1 MLKQRATLQWGTEPK
16 RYIQGKIGI
25 GGESALQADSL
36 QPYEQRNCFYTRYYV
51 KLFVLVR
58 MVHDKGTYFRTYF
71 KLDH

>member
-36 QPYEQRNCFYTRYYV
+36 QPYEQRNCFYTRY
-51 KLFVLVR
+51 
-58 MVHDKGTYFRTYF
+58 
-71 KLDH
+71 